1 MRHSRR
7 PSPAYRPA
15 HPGRPRPR
23 RGRPRPGGGRRRRSL
38 APHNTGYADGQRNL
52 PSGKLEDGE
61 DVVDAVIRETHEE
74 IGIQLD
80 RDEVRLCFLD
90 PLQGARRTQPH
101 PFQHSIFRPAATPLH
116 RRAFRGLPALAVGV
130 VAVRERRLL
139 PNRHRAVATLPDRN
153 RHKPLAVAWLGVP
166 VADDV
171 GSEWHTVCC

>member
-80 RDEVRLCFLD
+80 RDEVRLVSSTHYKAPEGHSRIPCSTASS
-90 PLQGARRTQPH
+90 AR
-101 PFQHSIFRPAATPLH
+101 SNATPSTSFPRTAGVD
-116 RRAFRGLPALAVGV
+116 RRCRCCARASAPTEPSPCCSH
-130 VAVRERRLL
+130 VA
-139 PNRHRAVATLPDRN
+139 
-153 RHKPLAVAWLGVP
+153 
-166 VADDV
+166 
-171 GSEWHTVCC
+171 